1 MKNIYLPFD
10 NVNEF
15 ACYSVI
21 DKDTIRAYRTQPQIE
36 SSSEYVDFYIN
47 SHYLQKTGTQSWGQ
61 WNNTL
66 PICLAS
72 GSITNEVYYRNDLDS
87 ILIIFLVL
95 FIFIIALPYKVMS
108 RAFGRWLKI

>member
-1 MKNIYLPFD
+1 MKNIYLPIENIND
-10 NVNEF
+10 F

-61 WNNTL
+61 WSSNL
-66 PICLAS
+66 PICTSKDLF
-72 GSITNEVYYRNDLDS
+72 TNNYYYRNDFAS
-87 ILIIFLVL
+87 SL
-95 FIFIIALPYKVMS
+95 FIFTIFAI
-108 RAFGRWLKI
+108 FGIMIPIKIFVRLFRRFDF

>member
-10 NVNEF
+10 NINDF

-47 SHYLQKTGTQSWGQ
+47 SHYLEKTGTQSWGQ
-61 WNNTL
+61 WSSNL
-66 PICLAS
+66 PICVS
-72 GSITNEVYYRNDLDS
+72 KDSFTNNYYYRNDFAS
-87 ILIIFLVL
+87 SL
-95 FIFIIALPYKVMS
+95 FIFTIFAI
-108 RAFGRWLKI
+108 FGIMIPIKIFVRLFRRFDF